1 MKLHRANK
9 LRLHWANKLKL
20 KRLQSGGRRSIRLKQ
35 WEKFTVNYS
44 MIRFLKSGG
53 GVLALLINGERAFAI
68 ITNKC

>member
-53 GVLALLINGERAFAI
+53 GVLALLIKGERAFAI
-68 ITNKC
+68 ITNKS

>member
-20 KRLQSGGRRSIRLKQ
+20 KRLISGGRRSIRIKQ

-44 MIRFLKSGG
+44 MKRFIRADG
-53 GVLALLINGERAFAI
+53 GVLALVIKGEIAFAI
-68 ITNKC
+68 ISNRR

>member
-1 MKLHRANK
+1 MKYHRANL

-20 KRLQSGGRRSIRLKQ
+20 KRLQSGGRISIRLKQ

-53 GVLALLINGERAFAI
+53 GVLALLINDERAFAI
-68 ITNKC
+68 IINKC